1 MVSFFLFR
9 WEFQEEIEPSWI
21 NYLSW
26 TAYLCGG
33 EYNTPDTQNT
43 HIFLS
48 AIALMQVNFLTEDSF
63 SFIPDCGNS
72 FNCKL
77 KRLINHQII
86 IFYSPSNALC
96 SSDEFVQKNIL
107 SNILLLVCLL
117 FSVVSTSNKESHC
130 SKSLRSKYWEINQAT
145 PKCKLIFGQNAG
157 VGGWGGG

>member
-1 MVSFFLFR
+1 
-9 WEFQEEIEPSWI
+9 
-21 NYLSW
+21 
-26 TAYLCGG
+26 
-33 EYNTPDTQNT
+33 
-43 HIFLS
+43 
-48 AIALMQVNFLTEDSF
+48 MQVNFLTEDSF
-63 SFIPDCGNS
+63 SFISDCGNS

-96 SSDEFVQKNIL
+96 SSDEFVQKYIL

-157 VGGWGGG
+157 VGVGGGVRGVVKLKV